1 MDNTATVTM
10 RRIDALRA
18 ARCRGSGKLRAHP
31 AVGEAVSAGTGARR
45 EMAMP
50 GMNGSRNVLIVDP
63 DPGHCS
69 MLGRALLL
77 RDYEVYVSHDGESAL
92 GIAGAA
98 AVGHAVVELELP
110 DHSGLKLVERLKA
123 SNRNLKIVVLASH
136 PSIATAVEAIK
147 LGAMHYL
154 PKPAR
159 PEEVIA
165 AFERGNG
172 DAAITVDARPLSLEA
187 FIWEHIE
194 RALVETGGN
203 VSAAARALDMHRRT
217 LQRKLRQRT
226 RHMNRTLRVSEHV
239 RDEAFC
245 PVEPA

>member
-1 MDNTATVTM
+1 M
-10 RRIDALRA
+10 
-18 ARCRGSGKLRAHP
+18 
-31 AVGEAVSAGTGARR
+31 
-45 EMAMP
+45 
-50 GMNGSRNVLIVDP
+50 
-63 DPGHCS
+63 
-69 MLGRALLL
+69 
-77 RDYEVYVSHDGESAL
+77 
-92 GIAGAA
+92 
-98 AVGHAVVELELP
+98 VELELP

-123 SNRNLKIVVLASH
+123 SNGKLKIVVLAGH

-147 LGAMHYL
+147 LGALHYL

-172 DAAITVDARPLSLEA
+172 DAAITVDSRPLSLEA

-194 RALVETGGN
+194 RALVENGGN

-226 RHMNRTLRVSEHV
+226 RRMKRTSLVSEDV
-239 RDEAFC
+239 RDEALR
-245 PVEPA
+245 PVELA